1 MDDGLELRK
10 AGVLSRMARH
20 PMGAFLGGAVAALL
34 CGGFGSI
41 EGGAVAA
48 VMAVVGAVVGAPCG
62 AMLAG
67 SSSSES

>member
-20 PMGAFLGGAVAALL
+20 PMGAFLGGGIAAVV
-34 CGGFGSI
+34 CGGLGSI
-41 EGGAVAA
+41 EGGVVAA
-48 VMAVVGAVVGAPCG
+48 VMAVIGAVVGAPCG

-67 SSSSES
+67 SSSLES